1 MNVKRFSKSN
11 EMCVEVF
18 YELQSESEKL
28 SISNKCVLKCA
39 REYKV
44 RHLRWSWNFTV
55 MCSLLKCTLENK
67 VRLW

>member
-1 MNVKRFSKSN
+1 MSCKLQKVNAKRFSKSN

-44 RHLRWSWNFTV
+44 RHLRWS
-55 MCSLLKCTLENK
+55 
-67 VRLW
+67 